1 MNKEVKEVKK
11 CRICGSQKLYRFLD
25 LGVIPIPN
33 GFLKKEDLSKSEN
46 KYELTCQLCENCG
59 LVHLTNVVNPKIMF
73 TNYLYVTA
81 QSKIMLNN
89 LTHLAYQTYKDFK
102 LDKSSLVWDIGSN
115 DGSLLSLFKNLG
127 TRVLGIDPAQ
137 NLAKIAIKNGIPTE
151 AKLFGLQTAKMIE
164 KKYGQAKIITALNVI
179 AHIDNL
185 HGLLSG
191 ISHLLSA
198 DGYFI
203 TEFPYL
209 LDLIKNKEFDTIY
222 HEHLSYFSLKPWIY
236 LIDKYDFEIVSVQRR
251 RIHGGSIRLIH
262 QRKRPKKNIAKK
274 TLDYLL
280 SLEKTAGL
288 YDKKAYIQF
297 AQEVSNLKTEL
308 LNMLI
313 DIKKQKKRIVGYGA
327 AAKGNVLTNFFGID
341 NSMLDYIIDSTPYK
355 QGLYTP
361 GMHIPIKPEEK
372 LLSDMPNY
380 ALILAWNFADEI
392 MEKQRQYTKNGG
404 KFIIPIPKIRII

>member
-1 MNKEVKEVKK
+1 M
-11 CRICGSQKLYRFLD
+11 
-25 LGVIPIPN
+25 
-33 GFLKKEDLSKSEN
+33 
-46 KYELTCQLCENCG
+46 
-59 LVHLTNVVNPKIMF
+59 
-73 TNYLYVTA
+73 
-81 QSKIMLNN
+81 
-89 LTHLAYQTYKDFK
+89 
-102 LDKSSLVWDIGSN
+102 
-115 DGSLLSLFKNLG
+115 
-127 TRVLGIDPAQ
+127 
-137 NLAKIAIKNGIPTE
+137 
-151 AKLFGLQTAKMIE
+151 
-164 KKYGQAKIITALNVI
+164 
-179 AHIDNL
+179 
-185 HGLLSG
+185 
-191 ISHLLSA
+191 
-198 DGYFI
+198 
-203 TEFPYL
+203 
-209 LDLIKNKEFDTIY
+209 
-222 HEHLSYFSLKPWIY
+222 
-236 LIDKYDFEIVSVQRR
+236 IDKYDFEIVSVQRR